1 MRECDSPAGHLDA
14 KSRASP
20 RPAGPSPASLACPGA
35 LSPSPTSA
43 PQSRGPA
50 LSRSGEPCSL
60 LTDRLQAT
68 GSHPAAPRHHC
79 RLSATPHR
87 LALPGPAPG
96 QPGPDAM
103 PHPYPQ
109 RPTLDVSTSHPRTKR
124 GPRRASRS
132 SLTAPAPAA
141 CWPCPGTGRPHR
153 LDRSSVPLR
162 LTSPSAPAGTPSPR
176 TRGRPHLL
184 PEARH
189 PHPTHLRVLQDPR
202 SFCTSTSSPLPPSPQ
217 EPPPPAASSS
227 GRGSGQSGHGFAPS

>member
-35 LSPSPTSA
+35 LSPSTTSA

-60 LTDRLQAT
+60 LTDHLQAT

-87 LALPGPAPG
+87 LAL
-96 QPGPDAM
+96 PGPDAM

-176 TRGRPHLL
+176 TRGRPHPLL
-184 PEARH
+184 WP
-189 PHPTHLRVLQDPR
+189 
-202 SFCTSTSSPLPPSPQ
+202 STWSTY
-217 EPPPPAASSS
+217 
-227 GRGSGQSGHGFAPS
+227 